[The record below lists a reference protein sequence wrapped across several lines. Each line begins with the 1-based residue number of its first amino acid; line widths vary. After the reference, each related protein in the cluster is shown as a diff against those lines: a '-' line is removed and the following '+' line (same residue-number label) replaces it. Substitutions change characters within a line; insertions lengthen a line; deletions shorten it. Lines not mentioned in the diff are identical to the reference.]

1 MGDTSLL
8 EVKNLSVNF
17 YTDFGV
23 VPAVDEISF
32 NIERSQSLGLVGE
45 SGSGKSV
52 TARALINIVQP
63 PGRIDSGE
71 VWFHR
76 ADGSAPVDLLSLKPK
91 GVQIRQY
98 RGKRISMIFQDPMSC
113 LSPVHTVGFQIE
125 ESIRLHYPRT
135 SRSEARDRAAKLLD
149 QVGIPDPVSRLKTYP
164 FELSGGMLQR
174 ALIAVALAPEPDL
187 LVADEPTTAI
197 DVTIQAV
204 CLELLKRLQVEHQMA
219 LLLITHDL
227 GVVAEVCEQVA
238 VMYLGNVVEIGP
250 IDDIFDQPHHPYT
263 RMLFRSI
270 PTPEV
275 PPKSKLVTMGSVPAP
290 LSRPPGCP
298 FSDRCPDFMAGQC
311 DRAAPD
317 LRAVKDHHQV
327 ACFLYDE

>member
-1 MGDTSLL
+1 MGDNSLL

-17 YTDFGV
+17 YTYFGV
-23 VPAVDEISF
+23 VPAVDQISF

-76 ADGSAPVDLLSLKPK
+76 AHGSAPVDLLSLKPK

-263 RMLFRSI
+263 RMLFGSI

>member
-1 MGDTSLL
+1 MGNTSLL